1 LKFPFHFRYIDD
13 ILDVAARKRGVL
25 IYERVYFL
33 RRRGR
38 IIVFTVSV
46 CRVRS
51 PVCAVSH
58 CKQTSPNGI
67 LPHRDVSLCARRF
80 VDVRFELLHRNIL
93 PKVCHTTTTTDDN
106 KVTHS
111 NGRG

>member
-1 LKFPFHFRYIDD
+1 MKFPFHFRYIDD

-33 RRRGR
+33 RR
-38 IIVFTVSV
+38 IIVFTVCV

-80 VDVRFELLHRNIL
+80 VDVRFELLHRSIL
-93 PKVCHTTTTTDDN
+93 PKVCHTTTTDDN
-106 KVTHS
+106 KVTP
-111 NGRG
+111 NARERRG